1 MAETQSASRYYVEN
15 VAVASL
21 TFFLCD
27 YLQTL
32 DEEVTRIWFSRLSAG
47 KVLFFISRYTTM
59 IDVPTTLVGFFSRGI
74 LSAAPCRHLGRF
86 NKFSTFLG
94 VTASEAIL
102 VISLSALLGSRK
114 RYTRILAAIFS
125 LALIACIAFLGYSFA
140 VVKYAAPVDQE
151 AEGCLHS
158 IPPLDGVLICYYILL
173 AGEFLITAI
182 GFSVGLRENLRS
194 KNSLILTLYRDGT
207 VYYFILLALSSVSI
221 AAVHLKPDLW
231 GALAPWQRVLHP
243 VLANRLLLNMR
254 TPNYQETYDL
264 STDLEFEGM
273 PTTQS
278 EPTDTS
284 LEAKGARGGAVV
296 LGKDSRGW
304 QPPESAEE
312 FGIFSLDLVGNKR
325 GAIRGF
331 VYERLDQS
339 TRTCIITS
347 VHWLR

>member
-284 LEAKGARGGAVV
+284 LG
-296 LGKDSRGW
+296 
-304 QPPESAEE
+304 
-312 FGIFSLDLVGNKR
+312 
-325 GAIRGF
+325 
-331 VYERLDQS
+331 
-339 TRTCIITS
+339 TRSNIDAYITS
-347 VHWLR
+347 SYSSSFQRRSERS